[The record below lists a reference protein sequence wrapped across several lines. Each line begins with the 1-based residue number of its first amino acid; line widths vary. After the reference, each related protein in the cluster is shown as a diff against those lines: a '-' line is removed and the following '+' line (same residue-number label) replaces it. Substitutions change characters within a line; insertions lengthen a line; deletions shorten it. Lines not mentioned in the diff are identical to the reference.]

1 MAALYPD
8 VHQGGQT
15 KTKQEYQKKNTVTL
29 EIHLFTNDLC
39 CHNDNKSECY
49 IQSHQLVALL
59 THGVQNQTS
68 QTESKKSG

>member
-1 MAALYPD
+1 MAASYPD

-39 CHNDNKSECY
+39 CHKDNKSECY
-49 IQSHQLVALL
+49 IQS
-59 THGVQNQTS
+59 
-68 QTESKKSG
+68 

>member
-29 EIHLFTNDLC
+29 FIYLFFTVTLEIHLFTNDLTNLSVTC
-39 CHNDNKSECY
+39 S
-49 IQSHQLVALL
+49 L
-59 THGVQNQTS
+59 TS
-68 QTESKKSG
+68 

>member
-29 EIHLFTNDLC
+29 FFF
-39 CHNDNKSECY
+39 S
-49 IQSHQLVALL
+49 QSL
-59 THGVQNQTS
+59 
-68 QTESKKSG
+68 

>member
-29 EIHLFTNDLC
+29 FIYFFFTVTLEIHLFTNDLT
-39 CHNDNKSECY
+39 NLSVTY
-49 IQSHQLVALL
+49 SL
-59 THGVQNQTS
+59 TS
-68 QTESKKSG
+68 